1 MPKIKLTFKCQSN
14 YIQQQQKT
22 HRENVNV
29 PVLANGNILSIEDI
43 DDCLRETNVCGVM
56 TAEGNLHNPAIF
68 ERNIIPLTWDLAHE
82 YLDLVER
89 YPCARSIIR
98 GHLFKIFHHM

>member
-1 MPKIKLTFKCQSN
+1 MAFNRIISHECH
-14 YIQQQQKT
+14 T
-22 HRENVNV
+22 HRESVNV
-29 PVLANGNILSIEDI
+29 PVLANGNILGIEDI
-43 DDCLRETNVCGVM
+43 DECLRETDACGVM

-68 ERNIIPLTWDLAHE
+68 ERNTIPLTWDLAHE
-82 YLDLVER
+82 YMDFVEQ